1 MDIRQT
7 RRPSGAAAVLE
18 PVPASHAVTIGFW
31 FPLGSGIEAES
42 ERGYT
47 HFIEHMLFKGTS
59 TRDARTLAR
68 QAERAGGYLNAFT
81 EKNALCLHCTLP
93 ADRWADA
100 VELLSDMTFRS
111 IFAPEEFER
120 EKDVIHSE
128 VLAARDDPEEEAA
141 DEFHARVWRGHPMAR
156 RVAGDPE
163 DVGKVVRDGLHRYY
177 RNYLTTSNLTVT
189 AAGNFDPRKLESALD
204 AALEGA
210 PGGPLAPRTGRPE
223 YHPGAWVCPASAG
236 QVYLVAGAELPGGL
250 SREDL
255 AALDALNCAF
265 GESSSSRLFQNI
277 REARGLCYSIGSSYA
292 GTEEFGIFYLSA
304 VCAPSNFP
312 RLWDMIRRELDE
324 LRDGG
329 LTEEEVSE
337 AVAHIHGQDTVAADD
352 TEARMRALARQWLR
366 FGSAEPY
373 EVFSDQILRVD
384 LGQVL
389 AARDLI
395 FRGPLG
401 VLAYG
406 RVGAATRKALGLPRI
421 GG

>member
-31 FPLGSGIEAES
+31 FPLGSGVEAES

-47 HFIEHMLFKGTS
+47 HFIEHMLFKGTH

-68 QAERAGGYLNAFT
+68 HAERAGGYLNAFT

-93 ADRWADA
+93 ADRWSDA
-100 VELLSDMTFRS
+100 IELLADMTFRS
-111 IFAPEEFER
+111 VFSPEEFER

-128 VLAARDDPEEEAA
+128 VLAARDDPEEDAA
-141 DEFHARVWRGHPMAR
+141 DEFHARVWLGHPMAR

-163 DVGKVVRDGLHRYY
+163 DVERIVRDGLFRYY
-177 RNYLTTSNLTVT
+177 RKYLTPSNLIVT

-204 AALEGA
+204 SALEGA
-210 PGGPLAPRTGRPE
+210 PAGPPAPRMGKPAF
-223 YHPGAWVCPASAG
+223 HSGARVCPAAAG

-250 SREDL
+250 TRQEL
-255 AALDALNCAF
+255 AAFDALNCAF

-292 GTEEFGIFYLSA
+292 GAEDFGIFYVTA

-312 RLWDMIRRELDE
+312 SLWDMIRRELDG
-324 LRDGG
+324 LREGG
-329 LTEEEVSE
+329 LTDEEVSE

-352 TEARMRALARQWLR
+352 TESRMRALARQWLR

-373 EVFSDQILRVD
+373 QVFSDQILRVD
-384 LGQVL
+384 PGQVL
-389 AARDLI
+389 AAKDLV

-406 RVGAATRKALGLPRI
+406 RVGARTRKALGLPRI